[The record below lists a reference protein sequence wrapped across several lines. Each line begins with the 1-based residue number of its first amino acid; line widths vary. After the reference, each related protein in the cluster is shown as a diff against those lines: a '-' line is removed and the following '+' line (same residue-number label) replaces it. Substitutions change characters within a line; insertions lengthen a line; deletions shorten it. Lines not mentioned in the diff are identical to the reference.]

1 MFHTMGSTMPR
12 GRKSKKTS
20 KKSKIEESVI
30 KRGQIY
36 CINNKKNKTPYWGGD
51 TCNTHIDHDG
61 SIVRWVCSSC
71 VAKMIPVERKT
82 PKIDP
87 LTGEKRKRGRP
98 KGSTNKAKVVT
109 PKVKVSRKGKK

>member
-1 MFHTMGSTMPR
+1 MTK

-20 KKSKIEESVI
+20 KRSNIIESII

-36 CINNKKNKTPYWGGD
+36 CINNKKNKTPYWSNEICD
-51 TCNTHIDHDG
+51 TRIHHDNK
-61 SIVRWVCSSC
+61 IVQFVCSTC
-71 VAKMIPVERKT
+71 VSNMMPAPVPYNV

-98 KGSTNKAKVVT
+98 KGSKNKTATTTK
-109 PKVKVSRKGKK
+109 S